1 VKLFGKT
8 QPVRC
13 VPRRYFMLAANGIAF
28 DSFDA
33 HPAAHPNQFRCLS
46 SLELAAAIVKYP
58 QLAGGTAS
66 SLYLSSR
73 SAGCLIEQSRIDE
86 DNAGRAI
93 RYEPLSF
100 LWHYRPASKC
110 ARGAILSL
118 LSANRS
124 DFVTDNDRAAI
135 LSTVRS
141 KNNGRDTSSVDFSL
155 SFPLFSLAKRR
166 SRTIFP
172 WFS

>member
-1 VKLFGKT
+1 MCHV
-8 QPVRC
+8 VISC
-13 VPRRYFMLAANGIAF
+13 SPRMESLSILLTLIRPLIQT
-28 DSFDA
+28 SFDVSL
-33 HPAAHPNQFRCLS
+33 HWNWRRWSWNIRSSQEELRLLS
-46 SLELAAAIVKYP
+46 ICHQD
-58 QLAGGTAS
+58 QLAV
-66 SLYLSSR
+66 LSR
-73 SAGCLIEQSRIDE
+73 AGSMRITQVAQYDTS
-86 DNAGRAI
+86 
-93 RYEPLSF
+93 LSF